1 MNYQGSFRSCVAAV
15 AACVALSAGVV
26 QADPVKLRMGSAT
39 ADADTDVFKIA
50 YLELQEALDELAPGE
65 FEISFFPNRQLGDE
79 KEMVQGLQLGVLDLA
94 TITNSVVANV
104 APQFVV
110 NDLPFLY
117 SSQEVAASVLDSEL
131 GDELLASLEKDRIVG
146 LAFCEAGYRHML
158 NNVRPVNAPADVV
171 DAKYRVMQSPIFIG
185 MFESLDGN
193 PVPMAWGDTITAF
206 QQGAIDGLEVPAWVV
221 AGAKLDEVAKYMS
234 LTRHVYS
241 AAPMMMSKAS
251 FDKLSEEQQ
260 ALLRKAA
267 KQACGEQRTLGAAQE
282 AEIIQNLR
290 NGGKIEIND
299 VTESAPFRDAMQPVY
314 EQYRDKI
321 GSDRLDAWLEAVKD

>member
-1 MNYQGSFRSCVAAV
+1 MKLRSMMLLCTAALV
-15 AACVALSAGVV
+15 TLASAPV
-26 QADPVKLRMGSAT
+26 QAEAVKLRMGSAT
-39 ADADTDVFKIA
+39 ADAETDVYKIA
-50 YLELQEALDELAPGE
+50 YRELTKALEEMAPGQ
-65 FEISFFPNRQLGDE
+65 FDVSFFPNRQLGDE

-94 TITNSVVANV
+94 PITNSVVANT

-117 SSQEVAASVLDSEL
+117 ASQEIAAEILDGEL
-131 GDELLASLEKDRIVG
+131 GDELLASLEEKGIVG

-158 NNVRPVNAPADVV
+158 NNIQPVNTPADVI

-185 MFESLDGN
+185 MFESLKGN

-221 AGAKLDEVAKYMS
+221 AGANLDEVAKYMS

-241 AAPMMMSKAS
+241 AAPLMMSKTS
-251 FDKLSEEQQ
+251 FNKLTAEQQ
-260 ALLRKAA
+260 DVMRKAA
-267 KQACGEQRTLGAAQE
+267 KKACGIQRERGAAQE
-282 AEIIQNLR
+282 AEIIENLR
-290 NGGKIEIND
+290 AGGKIQINEVAD
-299 VTESAPFRDAMQPVY
+299 AGPFREAMQPVY

-321 GSDRLDAWLEAVKD
+321 GSDRLDAWLSAVND